1 MNLASYRFTPS
12 HEWCNKDAAGLVTVG
27 ITQHAVD
34 MLKDLLYVQLPK
46 VGSATKSGESCAEI
60 ESVKSVGN
68 LYAPCDGT
76 VVEVNEK
83 LTSDPMIIAESPYE
97 KGWIVKIKPSG
108 SLADN
113 LVAEAEYNRLVAEEG
128 A

>member
-1 MNLASYRFTPS
+1 MNLATYRFSPT
-12 HEWCNKDAAGLVTVG
+12 HEWCNKEASGNVAVG
-27 ITQHAVD
+27 ITKHAVE

-46 VGSATKSGESCAEI
+46 VGTATKAGESCAEI

-76 VVEVNEK
+76 IAEVNEK
-83 LTSDPMIIAESPYE
+83 LSSDPMQIADDPYE

-108 SLADN
+108 SLSDTLMSLADYEKM
-113 LVAEAEYNRLVAEEG
+113 VEEEG

>member
-1 MNLASYRFTPS
+1 MNLATYRFTPS
-12 HEWCNKDAAGLVTVG
+12 HEWCNVEASGNVAVG

-46 VGSATKSGESCAEI
+46 VGSSTKAGESCAEI

-76 VVEVNEK
+76 VAEVNEK
-83 LTSDPMIIAESPYE
+83 LASDPMIIAEDPYV
-97 KGWIVKIKPSG
+97 KGWIIKIKPHGKLS
-108 SLADN
+108 DN
-113 LVAEAEYNRLVAEEG
+113 LMADADYQKLLAEEG

>member
-1 MNLASYRFTPS
+1 MNLATYRFSPS
-12 HEWCNKDAAGLVTVG
+12 HEWCNKEESGNIAVG

-83 LTSDPMIIAESPYE
+83 LSGDPMLIAESPYE
-97 KGWIVKIKPSG
+97 KGWIIKIKPSG

-113 LVAEAEYNRLVAEEG
+113 LLNQTEYEKLLAEEN

>member
-12 HEWCNKDAAGLVTVG
+12 HEWCNRDSEGNVLVG

-46 VGSATKSGESCAEI
+46 VGSQTRAGESCAEI

-76 VVEVNEK
+76 VVAVNES
-83 LTSDPMIIAESPYE
+83 LAGDPMLIAESPYE

-108 SLADN
+108 DLADN
-113 LVAEAEYNRLVAEEG
+113 LVNHDDYQKLLAEEG

>member
-12 HEWCNKDAAGLVTVG
+12 HEWCNKEANGIVAVG
-27 ITQHAVD
+27 ITQHAVE

-46 VGSATKSGESCAEI
+46 VGSATKAGESCAEI

-76 VVEVNEK
+76 VAEVNES
-83 LTSDPMIIAESPYE
+83 LSGDPMKIADDPYE

-108 SLADN
+108 N
-113 LVAEAEYNRLVAEEG
+113 LVDGLMSHADYEKLLQEEG

>member
-12 HEWCNKDAAGLVTVG
+12 HEWCNKDSAGLVTVG

>member
-1 MNLASYRFTPS
+1 MKLASYRFTPS
-12 HEWCNKDAAGLVTVG
+12 HEWCNKDADGNVLVG

-46 VGSATKSGESCAEI
+46 VGSATKAGESCAEI

-76 VVEVNEK
+76 VLAVNES
-83 LTSDPMIIAESPYE
+83 LSSDPMLIAESPYE

-113 LVAEAEYNRLVAEEG
+113 LVDEAGYQKILAEEG

>member
-1 MNLASYRFTPS
+1 MNLATYRFSPS
-12 HEWCNKDAAGLVTVG
+12 HEWCNKDASGNVAVG
-27 ITQHAVD
+27 ITKHAVE

-46 VGSATKSGESCAEI
+46 VGSATKVGESCAEI

-68 LYAPCDGT
+68 LYSPVDGT
-76 VVEVNEK
+76 IVEVNEK
-83 LTSDPMIIAESPYE
+83 LSSDPMQIADDPYE
-97 KGWIVKIKPSG
+97 KGWIVKIKPTG

-113 LVAEAEYNRLVAEEG
+113 LMSHADYEKMLAEEE

>member
-12 HEWCNKDAAGLVTVG
+12 HEWCNKDADGNVTVG

-46 VGSATKSGESCAEI
+46 VGSATKSGDSCAEI

-76 VVEVNEK
+76 VLEVNDK
-83 LTSDPMIIAESPYE
+83 LSGDPMLIAESPYE
-97 KGWIVKIKPSG
+97 KGWIVKIKPTG
-108 SLADN
+108 PLADN
-113 LVAEAEYNRLVAEEG
+113 LVDLAEYQRIVAEES

>member
-1 MNLASYRFTPS
+1 MNLATYRYSPS
-12 HEWCNKDAAGLVTVG
+12 HEWCNKEASGNVAVG

-46 VGSATKSGESCAEI
+46 VGSATKAGESCAEI

-83 LTSDPMIIAESPYE
+83 LSGDPMLIAESPYE

-108 SLADN
+108 SLADTLMN
-113 LVAEAEYNRLVAEEG
+113 QSEYDKLLAEEN

>member
-12 HEWCNKDAAGLVTVG
+12 HEWCNKEASGLVSVG

-46 VGSATKSGESCAEI
+46 VGSAVKAGESCAEI

-68 LYAPCDGT
+68 LYSPCDGT
-76 VVEVNEK
+76 VAEVNEK
-83 LTSDPMIIAESPYE
+83 LSSDPMLIAESPYE

-113 LVAEAEYNRLVAEEG
+113 LMGEADYQKLLAEEG

>member
-1 MNLASYRFTPS
+1 MNLATYQFSPS
-12 HEWCNKDAAGLVTVG
+12 HEWCNKEASGLVAVG
-27 ITQHAVD
+27 ITQHAVE

-46 VGSATKSGESCAEI
+46 VGSAAKAGESCAEI

-68 LYAPCDGT
+68 LYAPADGT
-76 VVEVNEK
+76 IAEVNEK
-83 LTSDPMIIAESPYE
+83 LSSDPMLIAEDPYG

-108 SLADN
+108 SLADT
-113 LVAEAEYNRLVAEEG
+113 LMSHADYEKLLAEEG

>member
-1 MNLASYRFTPS
+1 MNLATYQFSAS
-12 HEWCNKDAAGLVTVG
+12 HEWCNKEASGLVAVG

-46 VGSATKSGESCAEI
+46 VGSATKAGESCAEI

-68 LYAPCDGT
+68 LYAPADGT
-76 VVEVNEK
+76 IAEVNEK
-83 LTSDPMIIAESPYE
+83 LSSDPMLIAEDPYG

-108 SLADN
+108 SLSDT
-113 LVAEAEYNRLVAEEG
+113 LLSLGDYEKLLAEEG

>member
-1 MNLASYRFTPS
+1 MA
-12 HEWCNKDAAGLVTVG
+12 VG
-27 ITQHAVD
+27 ITKHAVE

-46 VGSATKSGESCAEI
+46 VGTATKAGESCAEI

-76 VVEVNEK
+76 IAEVNEK
-83 LTSDPMIIAESPYE
+83 LSSDPMQIADDPYE

-108 SLADN
+108 SLSDTLMSLADYEKM
-113 LVAEAEYNRLVAEEG
+113 VEEEG

>member
-1 MNLASYRFTPS
+1 MNLATYRFSPS
-12 HEWCNKDAAGLVTVG
+12 HEWCNKDATGNVAVG
-27 ITQHAVD
+27 ITQHAVE

-46 VGSATKSGESCAEI
+46 VGSATKTGESCAEI

-76 VVEVNEK
+76 VVEVNEA
-83 LTSDPMIIAESPYE
+83 LSSDPMTIADSPYE
-97 KGWIVKIKPSG
+97 KGWIVKIKPNG
-108 SLADN
+108 SLADT
-113 LVAEAEYNRLVAEEG
+113 LMSHAEYEKLLEAEG

>member
-1 MNLASYRFTPS
+1 MNLANYRFSPS
-12 HEWCNKDAAGLVTVG
+12 HEWCNKEASGLVAVG
-27 ITQHAVD
+27 ITKHAVD

-46 VGSATKSGESCAEI
+46 VGSATKTGDSCAEI

-68 LYAPCDGT
+68 LYAPVDGT
-76 VVEVNEK
+76 IAEVNEK
-83 LTSDPMIIAESPYE
+83 LTSDPMLIAEDPYE

-108 SLADN
+108 TLADT
-113 LVAEAEYNRLVAEEG
+113 LMSHAEYEKLLEDEG

>member
-1 MNLASYRFTPS
+1 MNLATYRFSPS
-12 HEWCNKDAAGLVTVG
+12 HEWCNKEATGNIAVG

-83 LTSDPMIIAESPYE
+83 LSGDPMLIAESPYE

-113 LVAEAEYNRLVAEEG
+113 LLNQSEYEKLLAEEN

>member
-12 HEWCNKDAAGLVTVG
+12 HEWCNKDAAGNITVG

-46 VGSATKSGESCAEI
+46 VGSATKAGDSCAEI

-76 VVEVNEK
+76 VLEVNEK
-83 LTSDPMIIAESPYE
+83 LTSDPMIISESPYE
-97 KGWIVKIKPSG
+97 KGWIIKIKPSG
-108 SLADN
+108 ALADN
-113 LVAEAEYNRLVAEEG
+113 LVDLAGYEKIVAEEG